1 MINMIPDIG
10 NISYSQSD
18 LPHEGYL
25 YYFNQALAAG
35 HEPTEARRIAKIK
48 VKEQRDKKKKKI
60 KDEKFSDQ
68 LDQYIDRR
76 V

>member
-1 MINMIPDIG
+1 MINMIPDIN
-10 NISYSQSD
+10 NISYSQSN

-25 YYFNQALAAG
+25 YYFNQALAEG
-35 HEPTEARRIAKIK
+35 KEPTEARRIAKIK
-48 VKEQRDKKKKKI
+48 AKEKKDKKKKKT
-60 KDEKFSDQ
+60 KDKNFAEQ